1 MQLVKRVVVQALIVA
16 AAGLAFALL
25 ANALSPRG
33 LALTRDYF
41 PIITAPTNESPSIP
55 TIRANT
61 NAEVAVPDNEA
72 VREAF
77 QRLQQRG
84 LQPMT
89 TQQTVESLKNP
100 GYRQGEIV
108 FVDARSDDNYQSGH
122 IPGAWQLDYY
132 HPEHYLTNV
141 LAVCQKAQKVVVYC
155 TGGECEDSELTAVML
170 RDAGIPASRL
180 GVYAGGITDWKEKK
194 LPVETG
200 PRNSGQVSGSMP

>member
-16 AAGLAFALL
+16 AVGFAFGLV

-33 LALTRDYF
+33 LTLSRDYF
-41 PIITAPTNESPSIP
+41 PTIAAPTNASPSI
-55 TIRANT
+55 AT
-61 NAEVAVPDNEA
+61 NSGITNVEVAVPDSDA
-72 VREAF
+72 VKEAF

-84 LQPMT
+84 LRPLT
-89 TQQTVESLKNP
+89 TRDTVDLLKNP
-100 GYRQGEIV
+100 GFRLGEIV

-141 LAVCQKAQKVVVYC
+141 LEVCQKAQKVVVYC

-170 RDAGIPASRL
+170 RDAGVPAAKL
-180 GVYAGGITDWKEKK
+180 GVYAGGITDWKEKN

-200 PRNSGQVSGSMP
+200 TRNSGQVSGSMP

>member
-1 MQLVKRVVVQALIVA
+1 MQTVKRVVVQALIVA
-16 AAGLAFALL
+16 AAGLAFALV

-33 LALTRDYF
+33 LTLTRDYF
-41 PIITAPTNESPSIP
+41 PNIPVITNQSPSTA
-55 TIRANT
+55 TIGPST
-61 NAEVAVPDNEA
+61 NVEVAIPDNEA

-89 TQQTVESLKNP
+89 TQQTLDALKDP

-108 FVDARSDDNYQSGH
+108 FVDARSDDSYQSGH

-141 LAVCQKAQKVVVYC
+141 LAV
-155 TGGECEDSELTAVML
+155 
-170 RDAGIPASRL
+170 
-180 GVYAGGITDWKEKK
+180 
-194 LPVETG
+194 
-200 PRNSGQVSGSMP
+200 